1 MSKKIALSLLP
12 LLLISF
18 FTGLSTVFG
27 AIDSLNVAKSPA
39 PPGRGEEISMILRV
53 LENKMSNQKIPQK
66 VLDKLLSLSD
76 EQIGLI
82 AALSERI
89 ADNTR
94 TVGADVA
101 FLLITALLVWS

>member
-1 MSKKIALSLLP
+1 MSKKIALFLMP

-18 FTGLSTVFG
+18 FTGPSIVSG
-27 AIDSLNVAKSPA
+27 AIGPVNAVTSPV
-39 PPGRGEEISMILRV
+39 PPDRGEEISMILKV
-53 LENKMSNQKIPQK
+53 LENKMGNQKIPQK
-66 VLDKLLSLSD
+66 ALDKLLRLSD
-76 EQIGLI
+76 EQISLI
-82 AALSERI
+82 ASLSERI